1 MLLRGFPADD
11 LFGPIVFRVAVRHAV
26 RVSDIKNG
34 ELAPLIVHGGDSLP
48 LAVHNRMLTLDHPA
62 DLAQDRSEFRPWIQ
76 RRRRLM
82 LRFPFCDLFADRFG
96 THVPSFFDRVPTCPE
111 CFRFIPF
118 DVWDDQVRSFC
129 VWNVFSHHP
138 NLLGMSYLL
147 LLFDCKDVVT
157 DAFSIGRRVQAAIRN
172 AAPSKMPR
180 IPPIIDAPPSCS
192 FATIRRPKAENPKA
206 KPSKLIVVDIFSSRF
221 CVLILNSGCRF
232 GCGGGSLLSG

>member
-48 LAVHNRMLTLDHPA
+48 LAVHNRMLTLYHPA
-62 DLAQDRSEFRPWIQ
+62 DLAQDRSEFCPWIQ
-76 RRRRLM
+76 SRRRLM
-82 LRFPFCDLFADRFG
+82 FRFPFRDFCAVCFG

-147 LLFDCKDVVT
+147 LLFDCKDVVA
-157 DAFSIGRRVQAAIRN
+157 DAFEIS
-172 AAPSKMPR
+172 
-180 IPPIIDAPPSCS
+180 S
-192 FATIRRPKAENPKA
+192 FATLRPSAADPHENA
-206 KPSKLIVVDIFSSRF
+206 KR
-221 CVLILNSGCRF
+221 RF
-232 GCGGGSLLSG
+232 GVDLSAMAPFVPACCCITPCFLADSCLPVHLVPAEPP